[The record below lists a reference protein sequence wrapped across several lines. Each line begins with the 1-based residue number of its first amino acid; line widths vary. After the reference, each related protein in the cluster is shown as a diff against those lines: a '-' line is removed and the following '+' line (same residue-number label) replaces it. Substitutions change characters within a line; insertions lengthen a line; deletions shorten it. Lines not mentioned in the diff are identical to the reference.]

1 MQCRLGTTIMPRQK
15 ARRLLAPPILG
26 EKVSRF
32 YIIGPLI
39 LALAAHLFDFG
50 GLAEV
55 LLALAGIVAMGVLL
69 FTLARSERDR
79 SR

>member
-1 MQCRLGTTIMPRQK
+1 M
-15 ARRLLAPPILG
+15 
-26 EKVSRF
+26 SHF
-32 YIIGPLI
+32 YIIGLLI

-55 LLALAGIVAMGVLL
+55 LLALDGIVAMGVLL

>member
-1 MQCRLGTTIMPRQK
+1 MPPSVGTSIACTAHLG
-15 ARRLLAPPILG
+15 G
-26 EKVSRF
+26 KVSRF
-32 YIIGPLI
+32 YIIGLLI

-69 FTLARSERDR
+69 FTLARTERDR
-79 SR
+79 SL